1 MYSGQLVLKNAKHTA
16 SIWAMLKLAFLKKD
30 CSSDPQDSVNN
41 VNYFLNFP

>member
-1 MYSGQLVLKNAKHTA
+1 MYSGPLIFKNAKHMA

-30 CSSDPQDSVNN
+30 YSSDPQDSENN